1 MKQAFKMVKK
11 NGVLVCVVSGLTALS
26 TSAAAELP
34 AAASAAVTEIGTTF
48 TDLETVMWP
57 IISSV
62 VVGFIAVKLFKKF
75 ANKAS

>member
-34 AAASAAVTEIGTTF
+34 TAATAAVASIGTTF
-48 TDLETVMWP
+48 TDLEALIWP
-57 IISSV
+57 IIGSV
-62 VVGFIAVKLFKKF
+62 VVGFISVKLFKKF
-75 ANKAS
+75 ANKAT